1 MEELIVDD
9 TYKIHFPKT
18 LVDMFNIRPRD
29 RFNIVIKGNEIVLE
43 KAKKGKDVE
52 KDSLI
57 ELLESPAHVD
67 ITKIKQL
74 DINMLEEE
82 LWTT

>member
-1 MEELIVDD
+1 MDVE
-9 TYKIHFPKT
+9 
-18 LVDMFNIRPRD
+18 
-29 RFNIVIKGNEIVLE
+29 LE
-43 KAKKGKDVE
+43 KSKIALKKVKSK

-67 ITKIKQL
+67 PVKIKQL
-74 DINMLEEE
+74 NLKALEEE